1 LKTLFSKKNKLNKS
15 LKKNKKRMQEN
26 LIYLFD
32 LPKDN
37 LTSVKI
43 AEAFE
48 K

>member
-1 LKTLFSKKNKLNKS
+1 LKTLLSKKIKKTKT
-15 LKKNKKRMQEN
+15 LKKIKKRMQEN